1 MTLVPI
7 IDDGACLA
15 HGDCAALAP
24 DVFAVEGDVGVVIS
38 DGPDDLL
45 FAGVFEGDG
54 ELVAFRASQRDTVFL
69 QQAFD
74 ERGVVDDLVVAS
86 ELRELVPAG
95 AIVLL
100 DRDTGEE
107 VE

>member
-7 IDDGACLA
+7 VDDGACLA

-24 DVFAVEGDVGVVIS
+24 EVFAVEDDVAVIVG

-45 FAGVFEGDG
+45 
-54 ELVAFRASQRDTVFL
+54 RAAARSC
-69 QQAFD
+69 
-74 ERGVVDDLVVAS
+74 
-86 ELRELVPAG
+86 PAG
-95 AIVLL
+95 AIVLV

-107 VE
+107 MD